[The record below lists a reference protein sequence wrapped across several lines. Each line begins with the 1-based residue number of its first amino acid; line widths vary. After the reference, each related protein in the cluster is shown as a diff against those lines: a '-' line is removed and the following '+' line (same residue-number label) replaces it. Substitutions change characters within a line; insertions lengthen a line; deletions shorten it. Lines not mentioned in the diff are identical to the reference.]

1 MKHWTIGVIG
11 AGSWGTTLSHL
22 LAEKGFAV
30 TLWVFEDDLFPVLQT
45 TRCNTRFLPGIQLSE
60 RLVFTRS
67 IAEAVTDK
75 QILIWASPAQVFR
88 TLFAEALPFARREV
102 IHVCASK
109 GIENSSLRRMSE
121 IAAELDPPLKHQ
133 RFVALS
139 GPSFAREVCM
149 KLPTAV
155 VVASRDAASATE
167 MQNVL
172 ATPWFRT
179 YTSRDVVGVEL
190 GGALKNVIALAA
202 GVADGLGYGNNTR
215 AAIITR
221 GLAEMIRLGTAQGAD
236 SATFSGLSGLGD
248 LVLTCTS
255 TQSRNYTVGM
265 QLGQGRKLE
274 AILSG
279 MNAVAEGVF
288 TTRSA
293 FFLARQCG
301 IEMPITSEAYQILY
315 EQKPA
320 SAAVRDLMGREL
332 KAEIPGEL
340 Y

>member
-1 MKHWTIGVIG
+1 MEDCTIGVIG
-11 AGSWGTTLSHL
+11 AGSWGTTLSHM
-22 LAEKGFAV
+22 LAEKGFSV
-30 TLWVFEDDLFPVLQT
+30 TLWVFEDELFAVLQT
-45 TRCNTRFLPGIQLSE
+45 TRCNTRYLPGVKLSPG
-60 RLVFTRS
+60 LVFTRS
-67 IAEAVTDK
+67 ISEVVAGK
-75 QILIWASPAQVFR
+75 QILIWASPSQVFR
-88 TLFAEALPFARREV
+88 SLFAEALPFARREV

-121 IAAELDPPLKHQ
+121 IAEELDPELQHR
-133 RFVALS
+133 RFVVLS

-155 VVASRDAASATE
+155 VVASRDAPSAARI
-167 MQNVL
+167 QKVL

-221 GLAEMIRLGTAQGAD
+221 GLAEIMRLGKAQGAD
-236 SATFSGLSGLGD
+236 SVTFFGLSGLGD

-255 TQSRNYTVGM
+255 TQSRNYSVGL
-265 QLGQGRKLE
+265 QLGQGKTLE
-274 AILSG
+274 TILSG

-293 FFLARQCG
+293 FYLARQYG

-320 SAAVRDLMGREL
+320 SAAVRELMGREL
-332 KAEIPGEL
+332 KDETPE
-340 Y
+340 